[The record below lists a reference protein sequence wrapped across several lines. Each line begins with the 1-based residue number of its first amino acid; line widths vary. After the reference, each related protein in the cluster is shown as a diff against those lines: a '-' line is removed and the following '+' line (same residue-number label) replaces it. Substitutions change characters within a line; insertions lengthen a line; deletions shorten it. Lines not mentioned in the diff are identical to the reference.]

1 MRHKLLTKRFQSP
14 TPWTSGSLGCKW
26 TPIEVSWVK
35 TFSKLPF
42 NVSALSLT
50 TTKKLL
56 RKCWKMPFLRN
67 IATRKYRSYISGCY
81 PDRPQTPPST
91 TLNYITGFKLT
102 CTVWYDKSN
111 NVNNNTT
118 IDWKVEKA
126 LGIVSCFSIV
136 LLNKSFDFSVW
147 ERNRKCP
154 SIICLSHHYIKAV
167 LAQIILRIL
176 CRSDK
181 CLFSKAKLDFLFNFE
196 KKNCS
201 QNAQI
206 HGQHD

>member
-1 MRHKLLTKRFQSP
+1 MQKNC
-14 TPWTSGSLGCKW
+14 W
-26 TPIEVSWVK
+26 E
-35 TFSKLPF
+35 
-42 NVSALSLT
+42 NVE
-50 TTKKLL
+50 
-56 RKCWKMPFLRN
+56 KCHSCLRN

-91 TLNYITGFKLT
+91 TLNYITGFKLM

-118 IDWKVEKA
+118 IDWKVGKA
-126 LGIVSCFSIV
+126 FGIVLCFSIV

-154 SIICLSHHYIKAV
+154 SIICLSHHYIRAV

-206 HGQHD
+206 HGQGMIKSWVPSWIRFISQTVLKRFVF